1 MENNTFNY
9 EQVLGDV
16 AAYIATEYD
25 FSPSEA
31 VGIVMNAENINEVIE
46 DIKTVSCHLE
56 VPSLAEKIMQETPI
70 Q

>member
-1 MENNTFNY
+1 MKNNKFNY
-9 EQVLGDV
+9 EQVLGDI

-46 DIKTVSCHLE
+46 DIKTISCNIEVS
-56 VPSLAEKIMQETPI
+56 SLAEKIMQETPI

>member
-1 MENNTFNY
+1 MNNNIFNY

-31 VGIVMNAENINEVIE
+31 VGIVMNAENINEIIE
-46 DIKTVSCHLE
+46 NIKLVSCNLE
-56 VPSLAEKIMQETPI
+56 VSSLAEKIMQETPI